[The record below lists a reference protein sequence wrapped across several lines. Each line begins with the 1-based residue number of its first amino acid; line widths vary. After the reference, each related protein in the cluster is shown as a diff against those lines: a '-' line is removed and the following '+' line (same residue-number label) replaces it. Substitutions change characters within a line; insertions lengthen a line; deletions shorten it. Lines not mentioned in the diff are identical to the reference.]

1 MSLSYS
7 SRQQRE
13 NLEINKI
20 KKKKKPKTL
29 KQKDMDRNCNEFTRN

>member
-13 NLEINKI
+13 NLEIKL
-20 KKKKKPKTL
+20 KKNPKPKTL
-29 KQKDMDRNCNEFTRN
+29 KQKDMDRSCNEFTRN

>member
-20 KKKKKPKTL
+20 KKKKQTENFKI
-29 KQKDMDRNCNEFTRN
+29 EGHG